1 MLFKH
6 CGCFSFIRICLLQF
20 IVDDAVEFV
29 GEQFCDEYFTQTL
42 SKEYLLSQQQDSCG
56 VQKRVEYKSSSLCNI
71 FLSKRWRRHCINPYF
86 GGAFIEVAQCV
97 YVPIKSV

>member
-6 CGCFSFIRICLLQF
+6 CGCFSFIRISLLQF

-71 FLSKRWRRHCINPYF
+71 FLSKR
-86 GGAFIEVAQCV
+86 
-97 YVPIKSV
+97 